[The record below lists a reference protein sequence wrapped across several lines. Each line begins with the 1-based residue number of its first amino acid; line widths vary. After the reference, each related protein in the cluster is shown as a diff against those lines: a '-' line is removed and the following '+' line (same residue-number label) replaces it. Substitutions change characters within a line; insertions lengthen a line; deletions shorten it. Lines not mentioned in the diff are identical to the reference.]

1 MEGDF
6 DYNKLQFLYAH
17 KILLGNLGKTNV
29 NFEAGKNFDAVPLAI
44 QTIIPGNQSYFLAFN
59 TFSLL
64 KYYEFVADTYTT
76 MNVEH
81 HFNGKLISYV
91 PLIKKLKLREL
102 IFFRGAYGTL
112 SDAAKNINFD
122 NKRYSAPDQQVY
134 YEYGFGL
141 ENIGL
146 GNFKILRVDFN
157 WRGNYLDRPEVKKF
171 AVKFGIQVV
180 F

>member
-1 MEGDF
+1 M
-6 DYNKLQFLYAH
+6 K
-17 KILLGNLGKTNV
+17 KI
-29 NFEAGKNFDAVPLAI
+29 F
-44 QTIIPGNQSYFLAFN
+44 II
-59 TFSLL
+59 
-64 KYYEFVADTYTT
+64 TY
-76 MNVEH
+76 VLFIE
-81 HFNGKLISYV
+81 S
-91 PLIKKLKLREL
+91 
-102 IFFRGAYGTL
+102 IFAQ
-112 SDAAKNINFD
+112 NINFD